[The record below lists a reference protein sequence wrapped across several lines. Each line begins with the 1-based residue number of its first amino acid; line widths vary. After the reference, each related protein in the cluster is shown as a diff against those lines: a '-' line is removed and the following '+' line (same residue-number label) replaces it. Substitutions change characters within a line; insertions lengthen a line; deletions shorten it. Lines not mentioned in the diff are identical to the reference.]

1 MLWVFYM
8 ETKKR
13 QTMFESNSAPTM
25 KLFFPL
31 LFLFVGAKVM
41 LQPGLFWVG
50 ILFIFLSVVILFWIV
65 IHDIIR
71 ESRLHTREHGDYLL
85 AKARLAETVG
95 TMTSQSKAEIGIIP
109 VPEQTTV
116 KFDRTQ
122 QIGGVY
128 NVEYPIFSVTP
139 VELREIAQVCWV
151 QGVPFSVRKLMGTA
165 SEPKIR
171 KLETELL
178 KHKLLNY
185 KDPEHTTLGVE
196 WTEDGRKFLQQIAES

>member
-1 MLWVFYM
+1 
-8 ETKKR
+8 
-13 QTMFESNSAPTM
+13 M

-31 LFLFVGAKVM
+31 LFLLVGAKVM

-50 ILFIFLSVVILFWIV
+50 ILIIFLSVVVLFWIV

-85 AKARLAETVG
+85 AKARLAETLG
-95 TMTSQSKAEIGIIP
+95 AMNSNSKAEMGIIP
-109 VPEQTTV
+109 IPEQTTV

-122 QIGGVY
+122 QIGGQY
-128 NVEYPIFSVTP
+128 NVSYPIFSVNP

-151 QGVPFSVRKLMGTA
+151 QGVPFSVRKLNSVVSDT
-165 SEPKIR
+165 KIR
-171 KLETELL
+171 KLQEELMG
-178 KHKLLNY
+178 HGLLQY
-185 KDPEHTTLGVE
+185 KDPKHVTLGVD

>member
-1 MLWVFYM
+1 
-8 ETKKR
+8 
-13 QTMFESNSAPTM
+13 MFENNSAPTV

-31 LFLFVGAKVM
+31 LFLFVGVKVM

-50 ILFIFLSVVILFWIV
+50 ILIIFLSVVVLFWIV

-85 AKARLAETVG
+85 AKARLAETLG
-95 TMTSQSKAEIGIIP
+95 TMNSQSKAEIGIIP

-122 QIGGVY
+122 QIGGEY

-151 QGVPFSVRKLMGTA
+151 QGVPFSVRKLNSVVSDT
-165 SEPKIR
+165 KIR
-171 KLETELL
+171 KLQDELL
-178 KHKLLNY
+178 INGLLRY
-185 KDPEHTTLGVE
+185 KDSQHVTLGVE
-196 WTEDGRKFLQQIAES
+196 WTEDGRKFLQQVAES